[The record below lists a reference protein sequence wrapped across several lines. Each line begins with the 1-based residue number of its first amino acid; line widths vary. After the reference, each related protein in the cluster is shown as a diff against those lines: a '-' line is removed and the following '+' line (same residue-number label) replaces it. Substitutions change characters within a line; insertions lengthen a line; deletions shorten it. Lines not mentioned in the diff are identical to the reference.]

1 MLGEIFKRQHR
12 CYKLDEEAVAGS
24 VTLMVIEAIQENQQ
38 QILQQMNSLFTKTS
52 DQHSISNEQNLLQIS
67 SIVASEVPKFK
78 RKSNEE
84 QNKMNTK
91 VMLKLDEAEQAVDT
105 TKTKEKIIEGK
116 VCSKMIA

>member
-1 MLGEIFKRQHR
+1 M
-12 CYKLDEEAVAGS
+12 DEEAVDER
-24 VTLMVIEAIQENQQ
+24 VTLRVKEAIKESQQ
-38 QILQQMNSLFTKTS
+38 QIMQEMNSLFTKIS

-84 QNKMNTK
+84 QYKMNTK

-105 TKTKEKIIEGK
+105 TKTKEKIIEGTF
-116 VCSKMIA
+116 CSKTIA